1 MTVKRARKPYHHG
14 DLREGLV
21 EAGTAL
27 IEEAGLDAFTLRECA
42 RRAGVSHAAPKNHF
56 ATAEDLLAEIAAR
69 GFDRFVAALDEAA
82 DAEPVQSPDVRL
94 IAMGRAYVG
103 FARANPGVYGLMFR
117 STRDVPKSEHLKASS
132 TAAWMQ
138 LVREV
143 TQVIGPSRS
152 DAAARSFHVW
162 GLVHGIA
169 SLIIDRRLPQPVD
182 VDDMIVQCL
191 ASLPGAIRG
200 VGAS

>member
-1 MTVKRARKPYHHG
+1 MSPKRAQKPYHHG

-27 IEEAGLDAFTLRECA
+27 IEAAGLDAFTLRECA

-69 GFDRFVAALDEAA
+69 GFDRFVTALDQAA
-82 DAEPVQSPDVRL
+82 DSEPVQSADRRL
-94 IAMGRAYVG
+94 IAMGRAYIG

-117 STRDVPKSEHLKASS
+117 RTREVPKSEHLRAASA
-132 TAAWMQ
+132 AAWAQ
-138 LVREV
+138 LLRQV

-152 DAAARSFHVW
+152 DAATRSFHVW

-182 VDDMIVQCL
+182 VEDVIAQSL
-191 ASLPGAIRG
+191 ATLPAAIRG
-200 VGAS
+200 VGDS